1 MRSHLPGLILAT
13 AATLA
18 TATVVAMPAAAQQ
31 TNREQQLNRR
41 VERLEQELRA
51 VQRRVFPGGN
61 VEPEIS
67 SAAPD
72 PAQPGLPA
80 TSPVADLNA
89 RVDALERQ
97 LASLTGQAEANE
109 NRIRQAEEALRG
121 LREATNARLDAL
133 ERTAAPD
140 AAGGPAEPSQP
151 VRAGPLLTTNV
162 PQPSTNVVATT
173 PPAPSSSA
181 TTPSPTGR
189 GVDEAEEAYNAGFR
203 LWEQKRYGEAQ
214 QALDAMARTYP
225 RHRLASWARDLQ
237 GRAYLDEGKPATAAR
252 IFLANYSDNPRGER
266 AADSLFFL
274 GQSLAR
280 LNKAA
285 DACKAYDELQDVYGQ
300 TMRDYI
306 KQRLPAARTESRCQ

>member
-13 AATLA
+13 TAILA
-18 TATVVAMPAAAQQ
+18 TTPIVAVPAAAQQ
-31 TNREQQLNRR
+31 TSREQQLNRR

-67 SAAPD
+67 SVVPD
-72 PAQPGLPA
+72 AAQPGLPA

-109 NRIRQAEEALRG
+109 NRIRQAEESLRG
-121 LREATNARLDAL
+121 LREATNARLDVL
-133 ERTAAPD
+133 ERAGAPG
-140 AAGGPAEPSQP
+140 AGGSAESAQP
-151 VRAGPLLTTNV
+151 VRSGPILSTNV
-162 PQPSTNVVATT
+162 PAPGTNVVVT
-173 PPAPSSSA
+173 PPAASSSTA
-181 TTPSPTGR
+181 TPSPTGQ

-203 LWEQKRYGEAQ
+203 LWEQKRYVEAQ
-214 QALDAMARTYP
+214 QALSAMARTYP
-225 RHRLASWARDLQ
+225 RHRLASWARNLE

-306 KQRLPAARTESRCQ
+306 KQRLPAARSQSRCQ

>member
-1 MRSHLPGLILAT
+1 MRSHLVGLILAAT
-13 AATLA
+13 ATLA
-18 TATVVAMPAAAQQ
+18 ATTIVALPATAQQ
-31 TNREQQLNRR
+31 PSREQQLNRR

-72 PAQPGLPA
+72 AAQPGIPA

-89 RVDALERQ
+89 RVDSLERQ
-97 LASLTGQAEANE
+97 LATLTGQAEANE
-109 NRIRQAEEALRG
+109 NRIRQAEETLRG

-133 ERTAAPD
+133 ERAGAPEP
-140 AAGGPAEPSQP
+140 AAGAAELPQP
-151 VRAGPLLTTNV
+151 VRSSPILTTNV
-162 PQPSTNVVATT
+162 PPPSTNVVATRPPIAS
-173 PPAPSSSA
+173 PPAA
-181 TTPSPTGR
+181 TPSPAER
-189 GVDEAEEAYNAGFR
+189 GVDEAEEAYNEGFR
-203 LWEQKRYGEAQ
+203 LWERKSYGAAQ
-214 QALDAMARTYP
+214 QALEAMARTYP
-225 RHRLASWARDLQ
+225 RHRLASWARNLQ

-252 IFLANYSDNPRGER
+252 IFLANYQENPRGER

-274 GQSLAR
+274 GQALAR
-280 LNKAA
+280 LEKAA

-306 KQRLPAARTESRCQ
+306 KQRLPAARTESRCR